1 MVNTECSTDSQRPT
15 LVPVTPEDEAWNR
28 TAGVGGRQTVASLSR
43 WRRFD
48 RRSIGF
54 WLAGATS
61 GIGGCIFGACMPY
74 QHPAAIVISIIW
86 WGVYLGCLG
95 ASIGALIGVFTT
107 CDTRSGGT
115 KAAVGPLSPDRGTLR
130 RACGD
135 RVEGPRPPHD
145 GDRG

>member
-54 WLAGATS
+54 WLAGGTS

-86 WGVYLGCLG
+86 WGIYLGCLG
-95 ASIGALIGVFTT
+95 ASLGALFGQFTT
-107 CDTRSGGT
+107 CDRRSGGT
-115 KAAVGPLSPDRGTLR
+115 KAPVVSGSGDRGTLGK
-130 RACGD
+130 ACRDGVEGLRPLHEGD
-135 RVEGPRPPHD
+135 RR
-145 GDRG
+145 